1 MSVKGSRVGS
11 LITSSLS
18 SSSKIVSSEELAKI
32 NQDVSILQAR
42 ISHLNG
48 EPVIQTPP
56 STIAVLGNSNV
67 TSPFVSGLRG
77 LTTENSTKTIVD
89 NSLELKIEAYESVLK
104 KIIELDRLV
113 LKKTS
118 PSDVTA
124 VRRKSN
130 GNDLHTLPTHLHLA
144 DRLMD
149 LHTQSKRVTV
159 ITQTGISN
167 NNNNEPAT
175 TNAPNPP
182 LSPRSNKNV
191 TDKLQNTINDL
202 KKQLQDADERNKRNQ
217 EEIISS
223 RKDIMALKQE
233 LDNTKLE
240 LEQEK
245 SNNKNNNDNN
255 NELINYKTQFSEM
268 QERNNQMQDWLL
280 TEKKKNQSLLIMIKE
295 KASKLEKKG
304 AITPSKSEQLEKIE
318 FNQEEIEAFSY
329 LDSAIATQFEFLR
342 SQIMTISTVKDMLEG
357 EIQNYTMEREILMK
371 DLTSLTNEHDAIKGA
386 YHALETETMNK
397 KGDSDLQKKLT
408 AAQEMLEQV
417 QSELASMARRSLE
430 LERLPPLLS
439 ELEIKFKASE
449 DAKIKNDFKVKEI
462 TEELGSYKALCEK
475 LKQKIRDMSGK
486 DSKTQDFLD
495 SFEEVM
501 RDEMMTMKLAFET
514 KLKQAK
520 EEADANSRRHQE
532 EISRLSSGS
541 PYLSLGLRKDSM
553 GNIIRS

>member
-1 MSVKGSRVGS
+1 MSLKGLR
-11 LITSSLS
+11 SSGIGGN
-18 SSSKIVSSEELAKI
+18 KTVSNEEISKI
-32 NQDVSILQAR
+32 NQDLSILQSR

-48 EPVIQTPP
+48 EPIIATPS
-56 STIAVLGNSNV
+56 STVSLIGNGSV

-77 LTTENSTKTIVD
+77 LTSDTSKSID
-89 NSLELKIEAYESVLK
+89 NSLELKVEALESVLQ

-113 LKKTS
+113 LKKTM
-118 PSDVTA
+118 PVDVAA

-130 GNDLHTLPTHLHLA
+130 GTDLYLLPTHLHLA

-149 LHTQSKRVTV
+149 LYAQSKRVTV
-159 ITQTGISN
+159 ITQTISN
-167 NNNNEPAT
+167 NNNTE
-175 TNAPNPP
+175 NAVSSNTPNPP
-182 LSPRSNKNV
+182 LSPRSNKKL
-191 TDKLQNTINDL
+191 TDTLQNNINDL
-202 KKQLQDADERNKRNQ
+202 KKQLQEADDRNKRNQ

-223 RKDIMALKQE
+223 RKDIMSLRQE

-240 LEQEK
+240 LEQQK
-245 SNNKNNNDNN
+245 LNTRSNNDNELN
-255 NELINYKTQFSEM
+255 NFKAQFSEM

-280 TEKKKNQSLLIMIKE
+280 TEKKKNQFLLLMIKE
-295 KASKLEKKG
+295 KADKLETKG
-304 AITPSKSEQLEKIE
+304 AITPSKSEQLAKVE
-318 FNQEEIEAFSY
+318 FKSEEIEVFSY
-329 LDSAIATQFEFLR
+329 LDSAIALCFENLR
-342 SQIMTISTVKDMLEG
+342 TQIMTISSVKDMLES
-357 EIQNYTMEREILMK
+357 EIQNYTMERELLMK
-371 DLTSLTNEHDAIKGA
+371 DLTALTNEHDALKGA
-386 YHALETETMNK
+386 YHALETETVNK
-397 KGDSDLQKKLT
+397 KGESELQKKLT
-408 AAQEMLEQV
+408 ASQELIEQL

-449 DAKIKNDFKVKEI
+449 DARIKNDFKVKEI
-462 TEELGSYKALCEK
+462 TEELSSYKVLCEK

-501 RDEMMTMKLAFET
+501 RDEMMTMKMAFEA

-532 EISRLSSGS
+532 EITRLSSGS

-553 GNIIRS
+553 GNFIRS